1 MNGVSGARTGAPAEV
16 EMLVAAMLVALLI
29 LVLGYS
35 PVPAH
40 SEFWRYYP
48 AGGAAAGAIL
58 LIVLI
63 LLLLGSQ

>member
-1 MNGVSGARTGAPAEV
+1 
-16 EMLVAAMLVALLI
+16 MLVAAMLVALLI